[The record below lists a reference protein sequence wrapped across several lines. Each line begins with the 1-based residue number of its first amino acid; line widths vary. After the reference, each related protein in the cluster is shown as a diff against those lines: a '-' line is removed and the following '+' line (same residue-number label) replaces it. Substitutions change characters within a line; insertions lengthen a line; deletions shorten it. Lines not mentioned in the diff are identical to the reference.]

1 MLPIYVAVML
11 AVTHVLVAGVVRE
24 LAGHAAEAAAIAKL
38 RGEDPTAAARAALP
52 GWSRKEVTV
61 KVDGRQV
68 RVRVAPPAIVPG
80 VGDALASTVS
90 ADAGPA

>member
-1 MLPIYVAVML
+1 MLPIYVAVTL
-11 AVTHVLVAGVVRE
+11 AMTHLLVAAVVRE

-38 RGEDPTAAARAALP
+38 RGEDPKAAARAALP
-52 GWSRKEVTV
+52 GWSRDEVTV
-61 KVDGRQV
+61 RVEGRQV

-80 VGDALASTVS
+80 VADALASTVS